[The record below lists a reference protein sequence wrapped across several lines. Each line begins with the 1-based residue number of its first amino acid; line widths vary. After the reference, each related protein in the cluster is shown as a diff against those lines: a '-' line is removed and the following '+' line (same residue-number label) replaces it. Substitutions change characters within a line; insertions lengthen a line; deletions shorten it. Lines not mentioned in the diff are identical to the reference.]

1 MLNRRQAWARR
12 EMAAALCWTLVLA
25 ALFSQI
31 EIQIEG
37 GAGWAS
43 SLPTW
48 RIEQHWLLDVFFGG
62 RAMTGYH
69 AWVLPFIALFFHFP
83 ACFARRW
90 TLRRECLVLGCI
102 IVFWLVEDFLWFAT
116 NPAFGLHRFSAS
128 FIPWHK
134 HWLWGAPVDYWTFSA
149 VAGGLLGYSCS
160 KPRAHQGKTIAA
172 PSTVPSPFSPRRH
185 SGSRA
190 RGPGAADR

>member
-1 MLNRRQAWARR
+1 MNRRQAVARR
-12 EMAAALCWTLVLA
+12 EMAAALCWTLLLA
-25 ALFSQI
+25 GLFSQI

-37 GAGWAS
+37 GAGWAT

-48 RIEQHWLLDVFFGG
+48 RIEQHWLLDVFFSG

-83 ACFARRW
+83 ACLARRW
-90 TLRRECLVLGCI
+90 TMRRECLVLACI

-116 NPAFGLHRFSAS
+116 NPAFGLDRFSAS

-134 HWLWGAPVDYWTFSA
+134 HLLWGRRSTTGPSRQPPPA
-149 VAGGLLGYSCS
+149 CS
-160 KPRAHQGKTIAA
+160 PIRPA
-172 PSTVPSPFSPRRH
+172 S
-185 SGSRA
+185 
-190 RGPGAADR
+190 PGARRCNCYDPFNSSITLFATKTFR